1 MALLSPRAGK
11 TSSVVV
17 MPSSLENPAKAPAG
31 AYRLGIFLL
40 CAAVFSFFA
49 ALVIAFY
56 WRAHDRAYWQ
66 PIPLPRMLW
75 VSTNLIL
82 TSTVTYELARRF
94 WRHGEHRVAHRW
106 LLVTASLGGAFLAS
120 QLTAWR
126 ELIRAGV
133 YLNRNPYSSFFYIFT
148 GLHGA
153 HLLGGLIALFV
164 VLMGRFKRREVIDV
178 VGYYWHFLTVLWLA
192 LFAVLFFA

>member
-1 MALLSPRAGK
+1 MALLSDRAGK

-17 MPSSLENPAKAPAG
+17 MPSSLEDPSKGPPG
-31 AYRLGIFLL
+31 IYKLGMFLA
-40 CAAVFSFFA
+40 CAAIFAFFA

-56 WRAHDRAYWQ
+56 WRAQDRAYWHLL
-66 PIPLPRMLW
+66 PLPRMLW

-82 TSTVTYELARRF
+82 ASSLTFEAARRM
-94 WRHGEHRVAHRW
+94 WRHGEHRLASRF
-106 LLVTASLGGAFLAS
+106 LLATACLGTAFLAS

-126 ELIRAGV
+126 ELVHAGA
-133 YLNRNPYSSFFYIFT
+133 YLEQNPFSSFFYIFT

-153 HLLGGLIALFV
+153 HLSGGLIALFV
-164 VLMGRFKRREVIDV
+164 VVAGRSKRRELIDV
-178 VGYYWHFLTVLWLA
+178 VCYYWHFMGALWVA